1 MSVKCPDQNN
11 WPWKCH
17 VISNKASK
25 QNNIRIFFQWIL
37 IKANIIFWKNFKFSF
52 EWCVEIYTFIIEI
65 KKKKLFSIF
74 LFLLYIKCCRI
85 HSTPN
90 KKLRKCLYGTL
101 ILIWRIRKYQIRTPN
116 FHKILDLEKCLLKLR
131 FFII

>member
-1 MSVKCPDQNN
+1 MLQN
-11 WPWKCH
+11 H
-17 VISNKASK
+17 
-25 QNNIRIFFQWIL
+25 FFQWIL

-74 LFLLYIKCCRI
+74 LFISYIKCVRI

-101 ILIWRIRKYQIRTPN
+101 ILIWRIRKYDWKYQIRTPN
-116 FHKILDLEKCLLKLR
+116 FHKILDLEKMPLKIEIFHIIKAKSLKNRYEFCIFGTLL
-131 FFII
+131 FF